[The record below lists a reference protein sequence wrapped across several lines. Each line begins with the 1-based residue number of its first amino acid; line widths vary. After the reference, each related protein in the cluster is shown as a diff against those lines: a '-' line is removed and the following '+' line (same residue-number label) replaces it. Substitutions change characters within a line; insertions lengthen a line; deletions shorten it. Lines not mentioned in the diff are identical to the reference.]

1 MILRVLPSA
10 LSGDTVWAPP
20 SKSIMQ
26 RAVAIATVADGTTMI
41 RRPSESDDCT
51 HALMMAAELGA
62 EVELGESAVAIHGN
76 FPLAPRSTT
85 IHPGESGLGMRL
97 FDTLAALHD
106 GPLTADRQES
116 LLRRDMNGMQRI
128 LAPFGATVQG
138 GKPGEELRIQG
149 PMSGGEATIDCSES
163 SQYLTGLLC
172 ALPLAEKGSTL
183 HLTNVVSRPYVD
195 MTLEMLEDAGLD
207 IQVVADDEDHRTMSL
222 QIPGGQRPQGRD
234 VAMDGDW
241 SGAAFLL
248 GLGLLCSPHHLTI
261 EGLHSTY
268 TQADEAIKGA
278 LLFGGC
284 RLAGTEEGVQIF
296 AGRPKGF
303 TVDLTDCPDLFPP
316 LAAMAV
322 FAKKPSRL
330 RGLHRLENK
339 ESNRGATI
347 QKEWKKLGIDVE
359 LLVEEDTML
368 IHPGKPSKGRMS
380 THGDHRLAMAAALLG
395 AAGQGMEIEG
405 AECVAKSYPA
415 FFDDLEA
422 LGVQIQVVAGEAG

>member
-1 MILRVLPSA
+1 MILRVLPSP

-41 RRPSESDDCT
+41 SRPSESDDCT
-51 HALMMAAELGA
+51 HALMMAAQLGA
-62 EVELGESAVAIHGN
+62 EVELGEAAVAINGN
-76 FPLAPRSTT
+76 FPLAPRTNT
-85 IHPGESGLGMRL
+85 ITPGESGLGMRL
-97 FDTLAALHD
+97 FGTLAALHD
-106 GPLTADRQES
+106 GRVTAERKES
-116 LLRRDMNGMQRI
+116 LLRRDMHGLQDI
-128 LAPFGATVQG
+128 LATFGVTVKG
-138 GKPGEELRIQG
+138 GSPGEELHIQG
-149 PMSGGEATIDCSES
+149 PIVGGEATLDCSTS

-172 ALPLAEKGSTL
+172 TLPLAEKASTL
-183 HLTNVVSRPYVD
+183 HLTDVVSRPYVD
-195 MTLEMLEDAGLD
+195 MTLEMLEDAGVD
-207 IQVVADDEDHRTMSL
+207 IQVVADHQEDRTMTL
-222 QIPGGQRPQGRD
+222 HIPCGQRPQGKD
-234 VAMDGDW
+234 IAVDGDW

-284 RLAGTEEGVQIF
+284 RLAGTDEGVQVF

-303 TVDLTDCPDLFPP
+303 NVDLTDSPDLFPP

-330 RGLHRLENK
+330 RGLHRLGNK
-339 ESNRGATI
+339 ESNRGVTI
-347 QKEWKKLGIDVE
+347 QLEWKKLGVDVE
-359 LLVEEDTML
+359 LLVDEDTML
-368 IHPGKPSKGRMS
+368 IHPGQPSMGRMS

-395 AAGQGMEIEG
+395 AAGQGIEIEG

-422 LGVQIQVVAGEAG
+422 LGIQIQVVAGEAG

>member
-76 FPLAPRSTT
+76 FPLAPRSAT

-97 FDTLAALHD
+97 FGTLAALHD
-106 GPLTADRQES
+106 GPLKADRLES
-116 LLRRDMNGMQRI
+116 LLRRDMHGMQRI

-149 PMSGGEATIDCSES
+149 PMNGGEATIDCSES

-183 HLTNVVSRPYVD
+183 HLTKVVSRPYVD

-261 EGLHSTY
+261 ERLHSTY

>member
-1 MILRVLPSA
+1 MAGPSWRRCLVGGTFDRFHA
-10 LSGDTVWAPP
+10 GHRLLLKSAQRHAQTIEIHISSDEMADRKATNIQSLDQRMSAINEYVRAQGMSATLHELTDSNGPAPEH
-20 SKSIMQ
+20 K
-26 RAVAIATVADGTTMI
+26 
-41 RRPSESDDCT
+41 
-51 HALMMAAELGA
+51 
-62 EVELGESAVAIHGN
+62 
-76 FPLAPRSTT
+76 
-85 IHPGESGLGMRL
+85 
-97 FDTLAALHD
+97 
-106 GPLTADRQES
+106 TADA
-116 LLRRDMNGMQRI
+116 I
-128 LAPFGATVQG
+128 VATPETEG
-138 GKPGEELRIQG
+138 PCHAINELRITNG
-149 PMSGGEATIDCSES
+149 LSPLEIIVID
-163 SQYLTGLLC
+163 
-172 ALPLAEKGSTL
+172 
-183 HLTNVVSRPYVD
+183 HV
-195 MTLEMLEDAGLD
+195 
-207 IQVVADDEDHRTMSL
+207 
-222 QIPGGQRPQGRD
+222 

-347 QKEWKKLGIDVE
+347 QKEWKKLGIGVE

-395 AAGQGMEIEG
+395 AAGQGMEI
-405 AECVAKSYPA
+405 V
-415 FFDDLEA
+415 
-422 LGVQIQVVAGEAG
+422 